1 MRREK
6 KSESLEVRLSHNQK
20 KDFMEICK
28 ERGTTASDA
37 VRGFISGVIEDA
49 RRTET
54 EKKAPAR
61 LKELSMTLRNNPRK
75 ALTAGAGAFGAFAL
89 FAATPSVADDNVFE
103 RLDQNGDGLV
113 TLDEISPAGS
123 EGHEAAQEM
132 FAALDRDDDGTL
144 TSDEFLSSSGCIVS
158 RTDKAEKKNGEG
170 SRTISIK
177 MTAYDLSD
185 PEMTNISIMTGDVT
199 LDADASEEDIKQTA
213 DDLQKD
219 LRERLKK
226 ETGGGIKCEGGAG
239 KKKIRKQI
247 EKSVEQ

>member
-49 RRTET
+49 ARTET
-54 EKKAPAR
+54 EEKAPKR
-61 LKELSMTLRNNPRK
+61 LKELSMTLRKNPRK
-75 ALTAGAGAFGAFAL
+75 ALTASASALGAFAL
-89 FAATPSVADDNVFE
+89 FATTPSVADDKVFE
-103 RLDQNGDGLV
+103 RLDKNSDGLV
-113 TLDEISPAGS
+113 TLEEISPADSKGYA
-123 EGHEAAQEM
+123 AAQEM
-132 FAALDRDDDGTL
+132 FSALDRDEDGAL
-144 TSDEFLSSSGCIVS
+144 TNDEFLSPSGCIV
-158 RTDKAEKKNGEG
+158 RREDKAEKKNGES

-177 MTAYDLSD
+177 MTAYDLTD
-185 PEMTNISIMTGDVT
+185 PEMTNISIMTGDVM
-199 LDADASEEDIKQTA
+199 LDVDASEEEIKKTA

-219 LRERLKK
+219 LRERLQK
-226 ETGGGIKCEGGAG
+226 ETGGTIKCDGNG
-239 KKKIRKQI
+239 KKKIKKRI